1 EEPLWLGVDCCN
13 FHRSWTKQASGDN
26 PHRFY
31 VDDTLLTL
39 AALRE
44 GMGISI
50 LPCFMGDPEPC
61 LIRYSEPKPE
71 WDLGLWILL
80 HPDLKRTTRVLAFRD
95 YMMEAIKAQRH
106 LFEGK
111 PPEQTERAD

>member
-1 EEPLWLGVDCCN
+1 
-13 FHRSWTKQASGDN
+13 
-26 PHRFY
+26 
-31 VDDTLLTL
+31 
-39 AALRE
+39 
-44 GMGISI
+44 MGISI
-50 LPCFMGDPEPC
+50 LPCFMGDPEPG

-95 YMMEAIKAQRH
+95 YMKEAIKAQRH

-111 PPEQTERAD
+111 PAEQTERAD